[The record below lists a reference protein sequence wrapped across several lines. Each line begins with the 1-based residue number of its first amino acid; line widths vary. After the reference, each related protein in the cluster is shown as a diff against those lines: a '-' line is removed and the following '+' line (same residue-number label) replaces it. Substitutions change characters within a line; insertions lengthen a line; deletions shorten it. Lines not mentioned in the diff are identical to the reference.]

1 MVEDWR
7 FEVPKRIMT
16 LDDLYA
22 FYSKEN
28 KDVVFNAKEADASL
42 TVQVK
47 ARLKFDKQSNSGL
60 LPVHLQSCHTGKN
73 ANGYNISEES
83 MMAAM
88 PTFTNRPILAF
99 IYEDSDGNPQFH
111 SHDAH
116 KDDNGNVVR
125 DEIAVGI
132 IPESNNAVLKYDSN
146 KNKTYLEV
154 DGYIFEDITK
164 AAEILLREGEC
175 ACSVELDVGEY
186 RYDAEKKF
194 LDIVSFSFIGVTI
207 LGVEEDGTPVMPGME
222 GANIA
227 LADFSKCNNSMFNAG
242 QLVEQVADLQKK
254 FEKLSETFS
263 IQNLQK
269 GGNESQMTK
278 FEELLKKYNKTAEDV
293 TFEYEGLSEEEL
305 EAKFAEAFESN
316 SEESNTE
323 ENAAAETETGTAID
337 AKFEKSY
344 TNKNGE
350 VKTFAVSLSEKRC
363 ALNELVWAS
372 SDGNNYYDVVDI
384 FEGENEND
392 NYVIMVNYE
401 SREMFKQGYTFDGT
415 NYALADN
422 RVAVTCM
429 YLTEEEKTTLETM
442 RKVYPEMETKLQHY
456 EEEPKKLE
464 VLNSTEYA
472 GIEDNAEFVSLK
484 GMDAHFEMSVDE
496 VKAKAD
502 EILLNAAKSN
512 SLNFEKKTE
521 TQLTGMKAVPME
533 TPKKNSRYGNL
544 FRK

>member
-1 MVEDWR
+1 MS
-7 FEVPKRIMT
+7 KRIMT

-22 FYSKEN
+22 FYSKEKN
-28 KDVVFNAKEADASL
+28 DVVFSAKEDDKTLA
-42 TVQVK
+42 VQIK
-47 ARLKFDKQSNSGL
+47 ATLKFDKKSDEGL
-60 LPVHLQSCHTGKN
+60 LPVHLQSCHTGLN
-73 ANGYNISEES
+73 ANGYNISEDA
-83 MMAAM
+83 MANAM
-88 PTFTNRPILAF
+88 PSFTNRPILAF
-99 IYEDSDGNPQFH
+99 IYEDSEGNPQFH
-111 SHDAH
+111 AHDAH
-116 KDDNGNVVR
+116 KDEDGNVIC
-125 DEIAVGI
+125 DEVAVGI
-132 IPESNNAVLKYDSN
+132 IPESNNATLKYDSD

-154 DGYIFEDITK
+154 DGYIFKEITK
-164 AAEILLREGEC
+164 AAEILTREGEC
-175 ACSVELDVGEY
+175 ACSVELDIGELKY
-186 RYDAEKKF
+186 NAEKKF
-194 LDIVSFSFIGVTI
+194 LDITSFSFIGVTI
-207 LGVEEDGTPVMPGME
+207 LGVEEDGTPVQPGME
-222 GANIA
+222 GANIT
-227 LADFSKCNNSMFNAG
+227 LADFSKGNNSMFNAE
-242 QLVEQVADLQKK
+242 QLVEQVSELQKK
-254 FEKLSETFS
+254 FEELSEAFS

-278 FEELLKKYNKTAEDV
+278 FEELLEKYSKTAEDV
-293 TFEYEGLSEEEL
+293 TFEYEGLSDEEL
-305 EAKFAEAFESN
+305 EAKFAEAFESD

-350 VKTFAVSLSEKRC
+350 VKTFAVSLSNKRC

-384 FEGENEND
+384 FEGENESD
-392 NYVIMVNYE
+392 NYIIMINYE

-415 NYALADN
+415 NYALLDN

-442 RKVYPEMETKLQHY
+442 RKVYPEMEAKLQHY

-464 VLNSTEYA
+464 VLNSSDYA
-472 GIEDNAEFVSLK
+472 GVEDNAEFAALK
-484 GMDAHFEMSVDE
+484 SMDAHFEMSVNE

-521 TQLTGMKAVPME
+521 TQVTAMKAIQTEM
-533 TPKKNSRYGNL
+533 PKKSGRYGNL